1 MANSYRVSKSHTR
14 KKLDKDEC
22 LIRLTDNWAYTKSGS
37 GKVMFYHTIP
47 RPKRETMA
55 WQWYINFEG
64 QRWHDAGPMIFRYK
78 TRKTCYLCKKR
89 IPVSLRVMFT
99 LKGK

>member
-22 LIRLTDNWAYTKSGS
+22 LIRLTDDWAYTKEA
-37 GKVMFYHTIP
+37 GKTYFYHTIP
-47 RPKRETMA
+47 RPKKETMA
-55 WQWYINFEG
+55 WQWYITFEG
-64 QRWHDAGPMIFRYK
+64 QRWHEAGPIIFRYK
-78 TRKTCYLCKKR
+78 MRKTCFLCKKR